1 MQLEDVYFKYDT
13 TRGVVLHPE
22 LKEAANGGRDMLL
35 QNVSL
40 YVDINSRI
48 GVLGANGAGKSTL
61 IKLITGVLT
70 AHEGKVPVF

>member
-1 MQLEDVYFKYDT
+1 MLVQLEDVYFKYDT

-40 YVDINSRI
+40 Y
-48 GVLGANGAGKSTL
+48 ANPFFLPKKYIEEL
-61 IKLITGVLT
+61 YIL
-70 AHEGKVPVF
+70 FF